1 MGKIEKWIANLNK
14 QQKIIIGIVMPV
26 ILLIISLTIA
36 DNVAQADGYYPGH
49 PFKFHVT
56 WWVWLLFVI
65 IVGLFEFKLFEKKN
79 HE

>member
-1 MGKIEKWIANLNK
+1 MEKIEKWIANLNK
-14 QQKIIIGIVMPV
+14 QQKIIIGIVIPL

-36 DNVAQADGYYPGH
+36 DNVAQADGYYPRH

-65 IVGLFEFKLFEKKN
+65 IVGFFEYKLFEKTN
-79 HE
+79 YE